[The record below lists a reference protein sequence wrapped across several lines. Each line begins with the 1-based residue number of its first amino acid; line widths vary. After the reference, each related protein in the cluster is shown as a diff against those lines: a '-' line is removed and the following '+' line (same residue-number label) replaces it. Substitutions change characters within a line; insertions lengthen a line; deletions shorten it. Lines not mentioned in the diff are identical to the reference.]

1 MGSAQAEQRWR
12 GGTTVSSSSPAFGRQ
27 WRRRSE
33 AWEWRR
39 KERMRPLAPRGS
51 CSAQTRASTR
61 TGRSAWGLPRRRL
74 GGGRA
79 AVARAWRA
87 QETPGR
93 ERSRGGRGRR
103 RRVDMCSSWRW
114 SSGSCADGERRW
126 QSRSEGEA
134 AVAEE
139 EEAGNVRRACLQFPK
154 SSGTSL

>member
-1 MGSAQAEQRWR
+1 
-12 GGTTVSSSSPAFGRQ
+12 
-27 WRRRSE
+27 
-33 AWEWRR
+33 
-39 KERMRPLAPRGS
+39 MRPTARRGS
-51 CSAQTRASTR
+51 CSTQAHANTG
-61 TGRSAWGLPRRRL
+61 TGRSIWGLPRRRL